1 MVYLSLLHLII
12 LFSPI
17 HIGEVAEY
25 TYYME
30 DNEVHLLFMVDL
42 DELESLKTDLSCD
55 YSKMLSYC
63 TSNYINNN
71 STLFVNEIPIEFE
84 LESSNVRNKHLY
96 IYFNSVSKLVEVDK
110 VSVYNNC
117 FYYINPNFKNRV
129 IIDFE
134 NYRASYL
141 LVIESK
147 NLNCLIKD
155 N

>member
-1 MVYLSLLHLII
+1 MVYLSLFHLII

-30 DNEVHLLFMVDL
+30 DNKVHLLFMVDL
-42 DELESLKTDLSCD
+42 DELEPLKSDLSCD
-55 YSKMLSYC
+55 YSKMLSIC
-63 TSNYINNN
+63 TSNYIKDN
-71 STLFVNEIPIEFE
+71 STLFINDRPIEFE

-96 IYFNSVSKLVEVDK
+96 IYFIAIYKVSDIDK

-117 FYYINPNFKNRV
+117 FYQINPHFKNRV

-141 LVIESK
+141 LGIESQ